1 MTMSRAQMN
10 VIRLMAA
17 YELLADA
24 LAAVRA
30 DWPGVDARG
39 IDHDRRAALA
49 AVETCRLL
57 LETLR

>member
-1 MTMSRAQMN
+1 MSRAQMN

-30 DWPGVDARG
+30 DWPGDFAKPLDV
-39 IDHDRRAALA
+39 DRRAALA
-49 AVETCRLL
+49 AVETCRRL
-57 LETLR
+57 LETLRC